1 MFIMPRRDINEK
13 PNDIQFKSAAIVF
26 LAFACNLAA
35 AAPLTIPVG
44 EFSLG
49 KLNEWQEKSFKGNTR
64 YTLVEQSGRR
74 VLKAQSHATASGLFR
89 EIRVDLNKTPFLNWS
104 WLIENSLDGLDEQT
118 KQGDDYPARI
128 YVVVSGGMAFWRT
141 RAVNYVW
148 AGSSPQGSEWPN
160 AFAGDNAMMVALRSG
175 QTNARK
181 WVSEKRDVRADL
193 RRFFGKDIRYIDA
206 VALMTDTDN
215 SQQEASAYFG
225 DIFFSEK

>member
-1 MFIMPRRDINEK
+1 MPHPDINAK
-13 PNDIQFKSAAIVF
+13 PNDILFQSAAIVV
-26 LAFACNLAA
+26 LAFACQLAA
-35 AAPLTIPVG
+35 AAALTIPVG

-49 KLNEWQEKSFKGNTR
+49 KLDKWKEKSFKGNTR
-64 YTLVEQSGRR
+64 YTLVEQGGRR
-74 VLKAQSHATASGLFR
+74 VLKAQSRATASGLFR
-89 EIRVDLNKTPFLNWS
+89 EIRVDLDKTPFLNWS
-104 WLIENSLDGLDEQT
+104 WRIEQSLDGLDEQT

-141 RAVNYVW
+141 RAINYVW
-148 AGSSPQGSEWPN
+148 AGSSSQETEWPN

-175 QTNARK
+175 QTNTRK
-181 WVSEKRDVRADL
+181 WVREKRNVRADL

-215 SQQEASAYFG
+215 SQQEATAFYG